1 MLRAMSLTYFHVPL
15 DKTSS
20 APDALVVV
28 ENDTVVYLSL
38 GRWHLLVATMRHDF
52 SRLKLSPRPQKS
64 GPREL
69 VALVQNH
76 LRNPSDTSRQ
86 KIPTRYL
93 FGTDFQQR
101 VWRHLESVP
110 CGNTTTYS
118 AVAAALGMESALAR
132 AVAGAVAANRL
143 AVLVPCHRVV
153 ARDGLMAGFRWGV
166 EVKRELLARE
176 RAAKGRKVGIEENR
190 LKSMESAEKVGEV
203 LQLA

>member
-1 MLRAMSLTYFHVPL
+1 MSLTYFHVPL
-15 DKTSS
+15 DKTSL

-28 ENDTVVYLSL
+28 ENDTVVYFSL

-52 SRLKLSPRPQKS
+52 SRLKRSPRPQKN

-76 LRNPSDTSRQ
+76 LSSPSDTSRQ

-110 CGNTTTYS
+110 CGKTTTYS
-118 AVAAALGMESALAR
+118 AVAAALGMDSALAR

-166 EVKRELLARE
+166 AVKKELLEREGAAR
-176 RAAKGRKVGIEENR
+176 KTTSVIEENGA
-190 LKSMESAEKVGEV
+190 KSAEKVGEV
-203 LQLA
+203 VQLA